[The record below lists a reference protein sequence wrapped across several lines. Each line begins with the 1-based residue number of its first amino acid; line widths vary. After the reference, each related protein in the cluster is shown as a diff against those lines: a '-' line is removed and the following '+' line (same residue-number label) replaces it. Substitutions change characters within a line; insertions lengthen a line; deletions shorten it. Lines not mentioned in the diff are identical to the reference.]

1 VCQNQKGNKVQKYEM
16 SKWFAQGACHVVR
29 YRGSDVLLFSRHGK
43 SFGTARHIPHV
54 KRYVRNGV
62 EYASLAALLR
72 AVEAES
78 NAERERN

>member
-1 VCQNQKGNKVQKYEM
+1 
-16 SKWFAQGACHVVR
+16 VR
-29 YRGSDVLLFSRHGK
+29 YHNSDVLLFSRHGK
-43 SFGTARHIPHV
+43 AFGSARYVEHV

-78 NAERERN
+78 NAA